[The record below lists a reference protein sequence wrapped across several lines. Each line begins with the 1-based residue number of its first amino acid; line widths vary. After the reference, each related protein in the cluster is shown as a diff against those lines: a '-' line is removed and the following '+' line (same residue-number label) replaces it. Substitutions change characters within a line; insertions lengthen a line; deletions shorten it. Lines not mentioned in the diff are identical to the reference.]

1 MSLHEVLRNWKFP
14 QVLFRS
20 TETPRHTAAVFQKLH
35 SWFGQPEAVQRP
47 RMDLNLLYEALEQAA
62 RQNSILDATV
72 SDLKW
77 APWVLFTHPETA
89 PGRLAADRVVL
100 QDYLTWAGN
109 RARPR
114 QLCSLLYNFLKSYP
128 DSLPTFHF
136 LRQGLDKL
144 LEQHPT
150 AQGQAVWERCHRYAL
165 LDNDG
170 PGTFAALLTESNRP
184 LDSLMEDAGF
194 DSLLET
200 GRFMALA
207 YGRLLQRMTDAPR
220 GQTQASLMQRLLEIS
235 ARSSGREREG
245 PRFGQG
251 KALAEALLL
260 PFAQGSGPT
269 DLIDRIKTFLVQ
281 HLGDPRFVSQT
292 WQSVNEQAR
301 NVILSWLVKA
311 ALEDFFE
318 ILSATADEIW
328 EYRRDF
334 WSAYL
339 NQGYIQEAWVILGTN
354 ASTRARHN
362 FHSGVTHA
370 RLAGASANQSVLL
383 MRIGELTIAEWSH
396 NGKCRIWNQGVRPD
410 RRVGAPQ
417 LYLREYH
424 AEDLRIAAD
433 FEQVHGG
440 SNRGTWQ
447 RKVHD
452 YIRGRTNISL
462 RTTDYF
468 RG

>member
-1 MSLHEVLRNWKFP
+1 MSLHEVLRDWKFP
-14 QVLFRS
+14 QVPRS
-20 TETPRHTAAVFQKLH
+20 IETPRHTEAALRKLH
-35 SWFGQPEAVQRP
+35 TWFDQPEAVQRP
-47 RMDLNLLYEALEQAA
+47 RMDLNLLYAALEQAA
-62 RQNSILDATV
+62 RHNSILDATV

-100 QDYLTWAGN
+100 QDYLAWAGN

-128 DSLPTFHF
+128 DFLPTFHF
-136 LRQGLDKL
+136 LRQELDKL
-144 LEQHPT
+144 LAQHST
-150 AQGQAVWERCHRYAL
+150 AQGKAVWERCRRYAL

-170 PGTFAALLTESNRP
+170 PATFAVLLAEPNRP
-184 LDSLMEDAGF
+184 LKSLMEGAGF

-207 YGRLLQRMTDAPR
+207 YARLLQKMSAAPR
-220 GQTQASLMQRLLEIS
+220 GQAQENLMQRVLEIS
-235 ARSSGREREG
+235 ARPSGREREG

-251 KALAEALLL
+251 KALAETLLL
-260 PFAQGSGPT
+260 PFAQGGGTSELT
-269 DLIDRIKTFLVQ
+269 DRIKTFLVQ
-281 HLGDPRFVSQT
+281 HLGDPRFVSHT
-292 WQSVNEQAR
+292 WQSVNDQAR
-301 NVILSWLVKA
+301 GVILSWLVKA

-339 NQGYIQEAWVILGTN
+339 DRGYIQEAWVILGTN
-354 ASTRARHN
+354 ASARARHN

-370 RLAGASANQSVLL
+370 RLVGASANQSVLL
-383 MRIGELTIAEWSH
+383 MRIGDLTIAEWSH
-396 NGKCRIWNQGVRPD
+396 NGKCRIWSQRTSQD
-410 RRVGAPQ
+410 KRVGVPQ
-417 LYLREYH
+417 RYLREYR
-424 AEDLRIAAD
+424 AEELRNAAD

-440 SNRGTWQ
+440 SNRATWQ

>member
-1 MSLHEVLRNWKFP
+1 MSLHEVLRDWKFP
-14 QVLFRS
+14 QPFKS
-20 TETPRHTAAVFQKLH
+20 TEIPRHTKAVLQKLH
-35 SWFGQPEAVQRP
+35 SWFGQPEPVQSP
-47 RMDLNLLYEALEQAA
+47 HMDLNLLYEALEQAA
-62 RQNSILDATV
+62 RRNSILDATV

-77 APWVLFTHPETA
+77 APWVLFTHPKTA

-114 QLCSLLYNFLKSYP
+114 QLCSLLYNFLKTYP

-136 LRQGLDKL
+136 LRQNLDKL
-144 LEQHPT
+144 LAQHSTEQGK
-150 AQGQAVWERCHRYAL
+150 AIWERCRRYAL

-170 PGTFAALLTESNRP
+170 PATFAVLLTESNRP

-207 YGRLLQRMTDAPR
+207 YARLLQRITATPS
-220 GQTQASLMQRLLEIS
+220 GQTQASLMQRVLEIS
-235 ARSSGREREG
+235 ARPSGREQEG

-260 PFAQGSGPT
+260 PFAQGEGPA
-269 DLIDRIKTFLVQ
+269 DLTDRIKTFLMQ

-292 WQSVNEQAR
+292 WQSVTDQAR
-301 NVILSWLVKA
+301 NIILSWLVKA

-318 ILSATADEIW
+318 ILSTTADEIW
-328 EYRRDF
+328 EDRRDF

-339 NQGYIQEAWVILGTN
+339 NRGYIQEAWVILGTN
-354 ASTRARHN
+354 AFKRARHH
-362 FHSGVTHA
+362 FHGGVTHA
-370 RLAGASANQSVLL
+370 RLAGAYSNQSVLL
-383 MRIGELTIAEWSH
+383 MRINGLIIAEWSH
-396 NGKCRIWNQGVRPD
+396 NGKCRIWNQRESQDKRAGV
-410 RRVGAPQ
+410 PQ
-417 LYLREYH
+417 LYLKEYR
-424 AEDLRIAAD
+424 AEELRTAAD

-440 SNRGTWQ
+440 SNRATWQ